1 MMAPSFCKKDS
12 IIIKLPIVLNTVHHE
27 FTHYQNIVN
36 IGSLSYLTFCLLLFL
51 VCIYSL
57 VTWETQQEFKV
68 VLIRIGVNLLLV

>member
-1 MMAPSFCKKDS
+1 MMAPSFCKKE
-12 IIIKLPIVLNTVHHE
+12 IIIKLAIVLNTVHHE
-27 FTHYQNIVN
+27 FTYYQNNAN

-68 VLIRIGVNLLLV
+68 VVRIGVNLLLV